1 MPASAAAS
9 RRLRDSIDARRSV
22 MASRIADTVAIE
34 RAIGRRNVGALAARR
49 FGSGDRGGLDGAA
62 DRSSH
67 SPTACMTAR
76 ALAAAAAGE
85 LSCRAGS
92 AKNRSGRPITGA
104 PGPRERDSG
113 LIFPVSRRSVPQC
126 DGTGLWQGLCLSCG
140 TSLERIAPESLT
152 RALSEFVHGHI
163 SCHHHIVPPDRVAGS
178 SLSQSNE
185 LPSVKIEPIA
195 LQCGG

>member
-9 RRLRDSIDARRSV
+9 RPASRFDRRAAERDGVSHRRHRRDRSCDRATERRRARR
-22 MASRIADTVAIE
+22 ATFRLGRSR
-34 RAIGRRNVGALAARR
+34 RR
-49 FGSGDRGGLDGAA
+49 DGAA
-62 DRSSH
+62 HRSSH

-76 ALAAAAAGE
+76 ARRRGDRGTQLP
-85 LSCRAGS
+85 AGS
-92 AKNRSGRPITGA
+92 AKNRSGRPMTGA

-113 LIFPVSRRSVPQC
+113 VIFPVSRRSVPQC